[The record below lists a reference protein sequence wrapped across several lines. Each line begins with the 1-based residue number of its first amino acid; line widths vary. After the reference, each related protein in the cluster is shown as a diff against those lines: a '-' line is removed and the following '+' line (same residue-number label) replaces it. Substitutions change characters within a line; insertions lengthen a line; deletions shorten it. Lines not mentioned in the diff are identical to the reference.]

1 MAEQNPIL
9 LGREI
14 ETTLRRYLR
23 SALPVSRN
31 YPRLREQLARA
42 LEQQELLVKGP
53 YVEALPDFVKGES
66 LAKLTAGATPLLH
79 SDFAKLPEREFQR
92 PLHRHQTDALRAIV
106 EHHENVVVATGTGS
120 GKTECFLYP
129 LLDTLLK
136 ETETQRREPGVRAL
150 LVYPLNALA
159 NDQLY
164 KRIVPLFVHR
174 FAGAGIRVGRFTGLT
189 RDDQPR
195 VNAEQEIL
203 SADPFFRDK
212 LGWKS
217 VPEEW
222 LLTRQEMLACP
233 PHILI
238 TNYAMLEHLLLFPR
252 NAKLF
257 RGAKLRFLVLD
268 EVHTYAGAQ
277 ASEVALL
284 LRKLRRR
291 LGVSAE
297 QVRCVGTS
305 ASLASGKQ
313 AETDIV
319 RFASDLFGTKFNRV
333 IRGDREQHTL
343 LRAPASNL
351 FKLPAA
357 AWASLGGS
365 LNEPGATDAEVLS
378 KWNMAVEMQE
388 LPPAQKATLILP
400 PGADLPA
407 ELALRFAASEELRL
421 ASVELAKPG
430 ARNFS
435 ELAQQLFGGGLVGEA
450 ALAGLI
456 AIGIRARF
464 QPEEFS
470 LLPARY
476 HFFTNGIENVTV
488 RLAAGDTE
496 GFADARLGSQ
506 YEVDGHNYYRLLV
519 CRKCGQ
525 PFGEGFQDAD
535 VLRPRPLRGQHTT
548 RQIFWLGEPPERF
561 DDEDD
566 DAAQDSE
573 APENAWEMNPATGQI
588 HPLAGERVKLRLV
601 ELKKDGEDAGRF
613 LRKCPA
619 CGGTAGTEAEIV
631 TGFHPGDMA
640 LSAVV
645 SDTLYQSL
653 PEKAD
658 AWKTPGRGRRLLI
671 FSDNRQDAA
680 FFAPYLQRTTQDIL
694 LRWAILR
701 TFDENAA
708 PTRLNTLTTN
718 VSDLLGDNRS
728 FIDRAGELFANAQEF
743 TDYLRGRCAAE
754 FCLPTGRRTSLE
766 ALGLVRVSC
775 DKDRLGQAALAFA
788 NSLPETLRPQASA
801 LLEVLIETVRR
812 ARCISKPAN
821 VSLEDQF
828 VWGEHFASRALRVAL
843 EGGGEQARF
852 SWLPSVDDNGRV
864 YQNRRSH
871 FLEKQLGMADVRT
884 VLRAAFEALVH
895 AQLLIQDDGA
905 FVLDVKQ
912 LTFADG
918 REQSILRCPKCGL
931 RQFVSVLGK
940 CTTFRCLGML
950 AAVDDAERR
959 REMEHD
965 HYFSRYL
972 RPRYVGTVVREHTAA
987 INNRIR
993 EELERSFK
1001 DGMVS
1006 VLSCTTTM
1014 ELGVDIGELEAVVC
1028 RNVPPGIQNYQQRTG
1043 RAGRRAQAAPVSVTV
1058 ARNRNYDQSVFHDA
1072 TSYLAREP
1080 RTPFVHLGNERL
1092 LRRHQF
1098 SVLLGGLLQHR
1109 EVGQS
1114 GGSPSLVEFFGA
1126 EFNLER
1132 ESAFGAEVE
1141 QYFAS
1146 ETGRARLAEALS
1158 LGDGLADEL
1167 KTTPDGLTADFLRH
1181 LHECAS
1187 WYGERWRYYH
1197 TRFQET
1203 AGNVQQAAQN
1213 AFWAKQVM
1221 KWQEQLII
1229 NQFPRLGFLPTYSF
1243 PVNSVQL
1250 EVLQGGQQQGRTAA
1264 WEQDIQLVRDARLGI
1279 SEYSPGAQV
1288 IANGRIWTS
1297 FGIGQYPKEFMKTRF
1312 YRECAHCRHV
1322 EVAEERLDFA
1332 PTCEK
1337 CSQPSAAGAARAFI
1351 EPRSFVTSAS
1361 EPNGRDPGL
1370 TRLRPPPAQDAR
1382 LLSAADEQAFGESP
1396 TDVPQTS
1403 WACQDAKHGRMFVVN
1418 KGRGFGYQRCTCGFA
1433 KLLKNPGEAVALRQ
1447 QSHKTPFN
1455 LPCTPNWINER
1466 EDLAHEFRTDVLQ
1479 IRIDRAI
1486 PTPSD
1491 LDPTQIDEWLEN
1503 FTRTLAEAL
1512 RRAGAERIGIQT
1524 RELAA
1529 SVRTRLFGYPEVI
1542 LYDTVAGG
1550 AGYCQML
1557 FRQHSLRALLTG
1569 ALAALRCPANCTH
1582 SCRACLQ
1589 DYDNQVSWEKLS
1601 RRPVLAWLHE
1611 LLGLE
1616 TEANPYSHFGAAPV
1630 KTTLPIPLLIASL
1643 AEATRALVC
1652 APQLFALQGDN
1663 PHEGGLAS
1671 EPAAIFANKLIH
1683 WLTARPDRELE
1694 VAVLTPPE
1702 FGLDHPVSIYLARVL
1717 ELGLAGGRLKL
1728 SQLPRN
1734 FDARAWPRV
1743 LLDEGKP
1750 GASAWFAPTVLNAG
1764 FFNQPLA
1771 APLWKGPGL
1780 DQAHIS
1786 KLRQGWKSIA
1796 LKVQTPSA
1804 KAAMQITDYTP
1815 GQRREVAR
1823 DFAFCVGKSFAR
1835 VSIEDPYAMDS
1846 DFNADCLSELLEA
1859 LGKLW
1864 KVWPSEL
1871 EVKTRD
1877 IGPLGRQRMSE
1888 LEKWLRQKSCKLTP
1902 RWVTTFGQRKPDF
1915 HDRRIYFVPDA
1926 KNPKLRVAV
1935 YLTGGVD
1942 RYLDDA
1948 KESTIIVQMPPSA

>member
-1 MAEQNPIL
+1 MPEQNPVL

-14 ETTLRRYLR
+14 EATLRRYLR

-31 YPRLREQLARA
+31 YPLLRERLSKSFEER
-42 LEQQELLVKGP
+42 ELLVKGP

-66 LAKLTAGATPLLH
+66 LAALASGAKPLLH
-79 SDFAKLPEREFQR
+79 PDFAKLPEREFKR
-92 PLHRHQTDALRAIV
+92 LLHRHQADALRAIIGK
-106 EHHENVVVATGTGS
+106 EENVVVATGTGS

-136 ETETQRREPGVRAL
+136 EPESKRREPGVRAL

-164 KRIVPLFVHR
+164 KRIVPLFAHQ

-203 SADPFFRDK
+203 NGDPFFRNK
-212 LGWKS
+212 LGWTS

-222 LLTRQEMLACP
+222 LLTRQEMLARP

-252 NAKLF
+252 NAALF

-297 QVRCVGTS
+297 QVRCIGTS
-305 ASLASGKQ
+305 ASLARGEKSEG
-313 AETDIV
+313 DIV
-319 RFASDLFGTKFNRV
+319 RFASDLFGTKFSRV
-333 IRGDREQHTL
+333 IRGEREQHTL
-343 LRAPASNL
+343 LRSPASDL
-351 FKLPAA
+351 FKLPSA
-357 AWASLGGS
+357 AWTALGNA
-365 LNEPGATDAEVLS
+365 LNERGASDSEVLAS
-378 KWNMAVEMQE
+378 WNAAVAALNLPVKEKQALE
-388 LPPAQKATLILP
+388 LK

-407 ELALRFAASEELRL
+407 ELALRFASSAEMRQ

-430 ARNFS
+430 AWNFTA
-435 ELAQQLFGGGLVGEA
+435 LAQHLFDGGDVGES

-476 HFFTNGIENVTV
+476 HFFANGIENVTI
-488 RLAAGDTE
+488 RLANVPE
-496 GFADARLGSQ
+496 GFSDARLGSQ
-506 YEVDGHNYYRLLV
+506 YEVDEHNYYRLLV

-535 VLRPRPLRGQHTT
+535 LLRPRPLRGQNTT

-561 DDEDD
+561 DDEEDD
-566 DAAQDSE
+566 SGGATES
-573 APENAWEMNPATGQI
+573 PEDEWEVNPQTGQI
-588 HPLAGERVKLRLV
+588 HPLSGDRVKLRLV
-601 ELKKDGEDAGRF
+601 ELKKDGDDSGRF

-619 CGGTAGTEAEIV
+619 CGGTAGTDAEIV
-631 TGFHPGDMA
+631 TAFHPGDMA

-653 PEKAD
+653 PEHPD
-658 AWKTPGRGRRLLI
+658 AWNTPGRGRRLLV

-680 FFAPYLQRTTQDIL
+680 FFAPYLQRTTQDLL

-701 TFDENAA
+701 TFDEGARS
-708 PTRLNTLTTN
+708 RLGSLATN
-718 VSDLLGDNRS
+718 VGDLLGANRS
-728 FIDRAGELFANAQEF
+728 FIDRAGELFGNAQDFE
-743 TDYLRGRCAAE
+743 DYLRGRCAAE

-775 DKDRLGQAALAFA
+775 DKDKMEQAARSFA
-788 NSLPETLRPQASA
+788 IALPDALRPQASVV
-801 LLEVLIETVRR
+801 LEALIETVRR
-812 ARCISKPAN
+812 ARCISMPAN
-821 VSLEDQF
+821 VSREDAF
-828 VWGEHFASRALRVAL
+828 VWGENFASRSLRVAL
-843 EGGGEQARF
+843 EGTGPQARF
-852 SWLPSVDDNGRV
+852 SWLPSIADGGHV
-864 YQNRRSH
+864 YPNRRSH
-871 FLEKQLGMADVRT
+871 FLEKQLGVTDARA
-884 VLRAAFEALVH
+884 VLRRAFEVLVQ
-895 AQLLIQDDGA
+895 AQLFKRDEAG
-905 FVLDVKQ
+905 FVVDVTQ
-912 LTFADG
+912 LVFSDG
-918 REQSILRCPKCGL
+918 RSLPLFRCPKCGL

-940 CTTFRCLGML
+940 CTTFRCSGTLE
-950 AAVDDAERR
+950 VVEDAERK

-965 HYFSRYL
+965 HYFRRYL
-972 RPRYVGTVVREHTAA
+972 RSHYAGTVVREHTAA

-993 EELERSFK
+993 EELERAFK

-1006 VLSCTTTM
+1006 VLSCSTTM

-1072 TSYLAREP
+1072 ASYLARDP

-1109 EVGQS
+1109 QVAPS
-1114 GGSPSLVEFFGA
+1114 GGSPSLGDFFGA
-1126 EFNLER
+1126 DFSKEHED
-1132 ESAFGAEVE
+1132 AFSSEVE
-1141 QYFAS
+1141 QYL
-1146 ETGRARLAEALS
+1146 TGEDGRSRTTEALA
-1158 LGDGLADEL
+1158 LGDGLAPDL
-1167 KTTPDGLTADFLRH
+1167 QTTSEGLAADFLRH

-1197 TRFQET
+1197 ARFLET
-1203 AGNVQQAAQN
+1203 AGNVKQAQQN
-1213 AFWAKQVM
+1213 AFWARQVT

-1250 EVLQGGQQQGRTAA
+1250 EVLQGQQRGTAA

-1279 SEYSPGAQV
+1279 SEYAPGAQV

-1297 FGIGQYPKEFMKTRF
+1297 YGIGQYPKEFMKTRF

-1322 EVAEERLDFA
+1322 EVAEERIDFA
-1332 PTCEK
+1332 LTCEK
-1337 CSQPSAAGAARAFI
+1337 CSQPANPSAVRAFI
-1351 EPRSFVTSAS
+1351 EPRSFVTSS
-1361 EPNGRDPGL
+1361 TEPNGRDPGL

-1382 LLSAADEQAFGESP
+1382 LLSAADEGAFAESP
-1396 TDVPQTS
+1396 TDVPGTG

-1418 KGRGFGYQRCTCGFA
+1418 KGRGFGFLRCSCGFA
-1433 KLLKNPGEAVALRQ
+1433 KLLKNPGEAVALKQ
-1447 QSHKTPFN
+1447 QSHKTPYGM
-1455 LPCTPNWINER
+1455 PCTPHWTHER

-1479 IRIDRAI
+1479 IRLDRAI
-1486 PTPSD
+1486 PTPPH
-1491 LDPTQIDEWLEN
+1491 LEPAQLEEWLEN

-1512 RRAGAERIGIQT
+1512 RRSGAERLGIET
-1524 RELAA
+1524 RDLAA

-1569 ALAALRCPANCTH
+1569 ALGVLRCPAGCTH
-1582 SCRACLQ
+1582 SCRSCLQ
-1589 DYDNQVSWEKLS
+1589 DYDNQIFWEKLS
-1601 RRPVLAWLHE
+1601 RQPVLAWLEE
-1611 LLGLE
+1611 LLGIE
-1616 TEANPYSHFGAAPV
+1616 TEANPYAKFGAAPV
-1630 KTTLPIPLLIASL
+1630 KSALPTPLLVAALSD
-1643 AEATRALVC
+1643 ATRALVC
-1652 APQLFALQGDN
+1652 APQLFALQNDP

-1671 EPAAIFANKLIH
+1671 EPAVIFANYLIN

-1694 VAVLTPPE
+1694 VALLTPPE
-1702 FGLDHPVSIYLARVL
+1702 FGLDHPVSLYLARVL
-1717 ELGLAGGRLKL
+1717 DLGIAGGRLKL
-1728 SQLPRN
+1728 WQLPRN

-1743 LLDEGKP
+1743 LLDVGKP
-1750 GASAWFAPTVLNAG
+1750 GASTWFAPAALNAG

-1780 DQAHIS
+1780 GAAELA
-1786 KLRQGWKSIA
+1786 KLREDWKGVA
-1796 LKVQTPSA
+1796 LKVPTSAA
-1804 KAAMQITDYTP
+1804 KASVQITDYTP
-1815 GQRREVAR
+1815 GRTRDVAR
-1823 DFAFCVGKSFAR
+1823 DFAFCKAKTFGR
-1835 VSIEDPYAMDS
+1835 LSIEDPYAMEN
-1846 DFNADCLSELLEA
+1846 DFNADCIGQFLET

-1864 KVWPSEL
+1864 SSWPTEL
-1871 EVKTRD
+1871 ELKTRD
-1877 IGPLGRQRMSE
+1877 VGPPGRARFAA
-1888 LEKWLRQKSCKLTP
+1888 LEKRIQRHGGKLTP

-1915 HDRRIYFVPDA
+1915 HDRRLYFIPDV
-1926 KNPKLRVAV
+1926 KNPKARTVV

-1942 RYLDDA
+1942 RYLDPA
-1948 KESTIIVQMPPSA
+1948 KETTLIVQLQSD